1 MNETLIRLEGIQKVF
16 DRDGAKLDV
25 LRSID
30 LSVERGEMAAIVGPS
45 GAGKSTLLH
54 LMGTLDLPTSGS
66 IRYAGREVTGL
77 SANALARFRN
87 EHIGFVFQ
95 FHHLLPDF
103 DALENVM
110 MPGFI
115 RGESRKTLEPRARE
129 LLDAIGLA
137 HRATHRPSELSGGE
151 QQRVALARAL
161 IMRPDVILAD
171 EPTGN
176 LDSVTSERM
185 NDLFFEINERFET
198 TFVIVTHSRE
208 LASRLPRVIRMRDGE
223 IEGED
228 RAPAPNARIGR
239 GDEEKE
245 DTPEDGG
252 GDGA

>member
-1 MNETLIRLEGIQKVF
+1 MNEPLIRLEGIQKVF

-30 LSVERGEMAAIVGPS
+30 LKIERGEMAAIVGPS

-54 LMGTLDLPTSGS
+54 LMGTLDLPTAGT
-66 IRYAGREVTGL
+66 IHYQGREVTGL
-77 SANALARFRN
+77 PANELARFRN
-87 EHIGFVFQ
+87 DHIGFVFQ

-115 RGESRKTLEPRARE
+115 RGEARRALEPRARE
-129 LLDAIGLA
+129 LLEAIGLA
-137 HRATHRPSELSGGE
+137 ERMNHRPSELSGGE

-161 IMRPDVILAD
+161 IMRPAVILAD

-208 LASRLPRVIRMRDGE
+208 LAARLPRVIRMRDGE

-228 RAPAPNARIGR
+228 RAERPDPASS
-239 GDEEKE
+239 E
-245 DTPEDGG
+245 

>member
-1 MNETLIRLEGIQKVF
+1 MNDPLIRLEGITKVF
-16 DRDGAKLDV
+16 DRDGAKLEV
-25 LRSID
+25 LRSIE

-54 LMGTLDLPTSGS
+54 IMGTLDLPTKGS

-77 SANALARFRN
+77 SANELARFRN

-115 RGESRKTLEPRARE
+115 RGEARRTLEPRARE
-129 LLDAIGLA
+129 LLEAIGLQD
-137 HRATHRPSELSGGE
+137 RSNHRPSELSGGE

-185 NDLFFEINERFET
+185 NDLFFEINERYQT

-208 LASRLPRVIRMRDGE
+208 LAARLPRVIRMRDGE

-228 RAPAPNARIGR
+228 RASNPAETRVEDPVDGPAP
-239 GDEEKE
+239 
-245 DTPEDGG
+245 G
-252 GDGA
+252 GDGP

>member
-1 MNETLIRLEGIQKVF
+1 MNDPLIRLEGITKVF
-16 DRDGAKLDV
+16 DRDGAKLEV
-25 LRSID
+25 LRSIE

-54 LMGTLDLPTSGS
+54 IMGTLDLPTKGS

-77 SANALARFRN
+77 SANELARFRN

-115 RGESRKTLEPRARE
+115 RGEARRTLEPRARE
-129 LLDAIGLA
+129 LLEAIGLQD
-137 HRATHRPSELSGGE
+137 RSSHRPSELSGGE

-185 NDLFFEINERFET
+185 NDLFFEINERYQT

-208 LASRLPRVIRMRDGE
+208 LAARLPRVIRMRDGE

-228 RAPAPNARIGR
+228 RASNPAETRVEDPVDGPAP
-239 GDEEKE
+239 
-245 DTPEDGG
+245 GG
-252 GDGA
+252 NGA